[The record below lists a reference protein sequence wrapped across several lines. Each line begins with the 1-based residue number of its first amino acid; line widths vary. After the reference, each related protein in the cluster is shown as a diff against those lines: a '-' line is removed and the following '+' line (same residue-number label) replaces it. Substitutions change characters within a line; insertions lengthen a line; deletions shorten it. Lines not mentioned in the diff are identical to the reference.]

1 MLTTFGVLLNWVLL
15 TCISFCRKYIC
26 IPNTQLSLIYF
37 KYKYSYV
44 SVNMDIRSTCLHFPN
59 NSFEVLV
66 RCSQAL
72 TAPPPK
78 YNRFNIIEHNCA
90 MLLLFAGRQDQLTWS
105 INPRHLIYN
114 RIPFCLQKAVSG
126 TVKID
131 CFLSLEKF
139 VSFGKWYVY
148 TLQYWAY
155 FTNVSELSI
164 QILLKCI

>member
-1 MLTTFGVLLNWVLL
+1 MWTTLGVLLNWVLL
-15 TCISFCRKYIC
+15 TCISSCRKYIC
-26 IPNTQLSLIYF
+26 IPTTQLSLIHF
-37 KYKYSYV
+37 KFKIQIFYV
-44 SVNMDIRSTCLHFPN
+44 SVNMDIRSTCLQFPD

-78 YNRFNIIEHNCA
+78 HNRFNVIEHNCA

-131 CFLSLEKF
+131 CIF
-139 VSFGKWYVY
+139 VIRKIRFFW
-148 TLQYWAY
+148 
-155 FTNVSELSI
+155 
-164 QILLKCI
+164 